1 MEVWG
6 EQDAG
11 IVQAIRPGR
20 CLLEQHRLD
29 EHARLGLDLVQP
41 TLEVDRVALKEHRPW
56 RRLEHLVGH
65 PDD

>member
-11 IVQAIRPGR
+11 IVQAIRAGR

-29 EHARLGLDLVQP
+29 EHAGLGLDLVQP
-41 TLEVDRVALKEHRPW
+41 TLEVDR
-56 RRLEHLVGH
+56 
-65 PDD
+65 